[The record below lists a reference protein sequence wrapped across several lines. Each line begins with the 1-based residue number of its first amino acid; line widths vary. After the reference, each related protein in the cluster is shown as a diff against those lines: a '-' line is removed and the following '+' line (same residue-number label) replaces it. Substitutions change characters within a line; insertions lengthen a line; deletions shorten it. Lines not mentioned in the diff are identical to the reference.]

1 MYAKFRYIV
10 SLDDF
15 LAQIDYDYLKQL
27 NDPQILIAQIDQ
39 PLHNFKLLTGR
50 DLLKLYLKSEA
61 IRLKVHDEFIV
72 KSALDHIWI
81 TYSALQNK
89 FTLLA
94 DDVNKINLNKIR
106 ARDEN
111 LSRIIRLDV
120 TQAVN
125 SVFEDHFFNGVKDFN
140 NNDNN
145 VGFGCL

>member
-1 MYAKFRYIV
+1 MYAKCRCIV

-15 LAQIDYDYLKQL
+15 LARIDYNLKHL

-39 PLHNFKLLTGR
+39 LLHKFKLLTGR

-61 IRLKVHDEFIV
+61 IRLKVHDESII
-72 KSALDHIWI
+72 KSALDHIWAI
-81 TYSALQNK
+81 YPALQNK

-94 DDVNKINLNKIR
+94 DDVNNINLNKIR

-120 TQAVN
+120 TQVVN
-125 SVFEDHFFNGVKDFN
+125 SVFEDHIFNGVKDFN
-140 NNDNN
+140 NNDKN
-145 VGFGCL
+145 VGFGSL

>member
-27 NDPQILIAQIDQ
+27 NDPQILLSQIDQ

-50 DLLKLYLKSEA
+50 NLLKLYLKSEA
-61 IRLKVHDEFIV
+61 IRLKVHDVSIV
-72 KSALDHIWI
+72 KSALDYIWV

-120 TQAVN
+120 TQVVS

-140 NNDNN
+140 NNDDN